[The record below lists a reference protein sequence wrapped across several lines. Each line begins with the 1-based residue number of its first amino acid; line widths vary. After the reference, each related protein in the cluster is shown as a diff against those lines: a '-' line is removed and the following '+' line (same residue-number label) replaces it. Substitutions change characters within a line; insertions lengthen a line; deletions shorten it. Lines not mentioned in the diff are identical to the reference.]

1 MKNENENEN
10 QSEISEF
17 LSETMQEQE
26 TETDADKKSP
36 VSNEGG
42 EEEPKSEGEEGEET
56 SDEAGSENGGSGD
69 EPGSDDEGELSEVEQ
84 LKRQLSVLK
93 DQLNQQGV
101 SEPPAQEPDAF
112 EPISDDLFKDVNF
125 DELLDDPESLKSA
138 MIKLAN
144 TVKEQTEKSIFNRLP
159 DQVGTIAS
167 QQLDYRKTADNF
179 YEQYSELGEVKP
191 YVASITKQVSNEH
204 PDWTFQKVLDEV
216 ANRAYKAMGL
226 PKPSQEDTRRKKA
239 GKKKKPAFVSGTKTS
254 SNRNKAGSEL
264 SELESEISELL
275 ED

>member
-1 MKNENENEN
+1 MKNENEN

-84 LKRQLSVLK
+84 LKRQLNVLK